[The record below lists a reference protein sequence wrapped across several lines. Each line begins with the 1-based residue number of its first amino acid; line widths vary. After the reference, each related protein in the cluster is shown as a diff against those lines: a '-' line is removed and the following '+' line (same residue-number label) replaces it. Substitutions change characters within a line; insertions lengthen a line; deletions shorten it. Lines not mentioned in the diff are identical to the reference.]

1 MGTSD
6 VVGLPSGE
14 RVVSASWDNAI
25 RVYSSAN
32 GECWRALHG
41 HAARVESLAALG
53 GDIAVSIDESG
64 DLRLW
69 YV

>member
-6 VVGLPSGE
+6 VVVLRSGE
-14 RVVSASWDNAI
+14 RVVSSCWDNAV

-32 GECWRALHG
+32 GECLRALHG
-41 HAARVESLAALG
+41 HAARVESLALG